1 MAVEADAVAR
11 ALELID
17 DDRLVAG
24 ARVLRAANISPSASA
39 SSSSS
44 SDANLKLAASLRK
57 ASRVVDVV
65 RSLKA
70 TPDERS
76 GWLVQGEHMGKRDVS
91 IYYRLDPETTW
102 PFGMVILDMLGVVRH
117 ILRLSRMLH
126 IISTS
131 DTSTLRRRVHLALVI
146 V

>member
-91 IYYRLDPETTW
+91 IYYRLDPETKTKLTARVES
-102 PFGMVILDMLGVVRH
+102 PIDESLLVPMI
-117 ILRLSRMLH
+117 
-126 IISTS
+126 
-131 DTSTLRRRVHLALVI
+131 RRVRIYTGPHTTAFAW
-146 V
+146 